1 MSATDAGATDPSAA
15 ELVAANAR
23 IARTFFRNVP
33 SPCIS
38 ICRMDASTGLC
49 EGCFRTL
56 DEIRVWGMLPDERR
70 REVWALIE
78 QRIAPQLPAP
88 DAAAP

>member
-1 MSATDAGATDPSAA
+1 MNAA
-15 ELVAANAR
+15 EITAANAR

-38 ICRMDASTGLC
+38 ICRMDAATGFC

-56 DEIRVWGMLPDERR
+56 DEIRVWGMLPDPRR
-70 REVWALIE
+70 REVWQLIE
-78 QRIAPQLPAP
+78 QRIAPLLTTPATGDELPASNAQTP
-88 DAAAP
+88 